1 MKETF
6 GQYIRR
12 LRKENNLTLT
22 QLAAKLELDSANLS
36 KIENGKRDFDEKKI
50 DLLCSVFKLDKT
62 QVEKELISEKVVK
75 SVYNYNESE
84 EILTLAESKLKYY
97 NMTIRFNTKTPNH
110 HCEPRSARQSQT
122 LAF

>member
-12 LRKENNLTLT
+12 LRKEDNLTLT

-50 DLLCSVFKLDKT
+50 ELLCSIFKLDKS

-75 SVYNYNESE
+75 SVYSYKSSE
-84 EILTLAESKLKYY
+84 EILMLAESKLRYY
-97 NMTIRFNTKTPNH
+97 KT
-110 HCEPRSARQSQT
+110 SK
-122 LAF
+122 

>member
-1 MKETF
+1 M
-6 GQYIRR
+6 
-12 LRKENNLTLT
+12 T

-50 DLLCSVFKLDKT
+50 DLLCSVFRLDKT

-75 SVYNYNESE
+75 SIYTYNASE

-97 NMTIRFNTKTPNH
+97 KT
-110 HCEPRSARQSQT
+110 SKS
-122 LAF
+122 

>member
-50 DLLCSVFKLDKT
+50 DLLCSVFRLDKT

-75 SVYNYNESE
+75 SIYTYNASE

-97 NMTIRFNTKTPNH
+97 KT
-110 HCEPRSARQSQT
+110 SKS
-122 LAF
+122 